1 MQRRLKFNKNKL
13 NGVQIL
19 VLGFL
24 ALIFIGGIILTLP
37 ISSKSGEAT
46 NFLDALF
53 TSTSAVCVTG
63 LVTIDTGTY
72 WSVFGQTVIILL
84 IEIGGLGF
92 MSFTVFFAIL
102 LGKKI
107 TLRERLVMQEAMNT
121 FSIQGL
127 VKMVKY
133 VIGFTFAVQFF
144 GALLMSTQF
153 IPQFGIIK
161 GIFYSLF
168 HSISAF
174 CNAGFDL
181 FGNFSSLTGYYDNPV
196 IILTISAIIIIGGL
210 GFTVWLEIYNYNYKG
225 IRKLSVHSKIVIL
238 ITAVLIIGGTIF
250 MFLLEF
256 RNPETIANMSFG
268 DKAVNSFFAAVTPR
282 TAGFNSIST
291 DEMTTAGKFL
301 TIILMFIG
309 GSPGSTAGG
318 FKTATFG
325 LVVLAVIS
333 VIRGREDT
341 EAFGRRFPKELV
353 YKAFALLIIAVGLVI
368 TVTMVLSIT
377 EPGESFIDL
386 LYEATSA
393 FATVG
398 LTTGVTQR
406 LSLAGKVIIMLTMY
420 CGRVGPLTVALAL
433 ARRKKKT
440 GYKYPEGKILIG

>member
-1 MQRRLKFNKNKL
+1 MQKFKMRNYKL
-13 NGVQIL
+13 NGVQTLAI
-19 VLGFL
+19 GFFL
-24 ALIFIGGIILTLP
+24 IIFIGGIILSLP
-37 ISSKSGEAT
+37 ISSVNGEYT

-72 WSVFGQTVIILL
+72 WNEFGQIIIMLL

-92 MSFTVFFAIL
+92 MSFTTFVAIL

-127 VKMVKY
+127 VKMVQY

-153 IPQFGIIK
+153 IPEFGFGK
-161 GIFYSLF
+161 GLFYSVF

-181 FGNFSSLTGYYDNPV
+181 FGNYSSLTGYASNAV

-210 GFTVWLEIYNYNYKG
+210 GFTVWLEIYNYRG

-238 ITAVLIIGGTIF
+238 ITTILIVGGTIM
-250 MFLLEF
+250 MFLLEYS
-256 RNPETIANMSFG
+256 NPETIGNMNMV
-268 DKAVNSFFAAVTPR
+268 DKATNSIFAAVTPR

-291 DEMTTAGKFL
+291 DGMTTAGKFL
-301 TIILMFIG
+301 TILLMFIG

-318 FKTATFG
+318 LKTATFG
-325 LVVLAVIS
+325 LVILSVIS
-333 VIRGREDT
+333 VIKGREDT

-353 YKAFALLIIAVGLVI
+353 YKAFALLIIAMGLVI
-368 TVTMVLSIT
+368 TVTMLLSIT
-377 EPGESFIDL
+377 ESGEAFIDL

-393 FATVG
+393 FGTVG

-406 LSLAGKVIIMLTMY
+406 LSSAGKVIIMITMY

-433 ARRKKKT
+433 ASRRRKS